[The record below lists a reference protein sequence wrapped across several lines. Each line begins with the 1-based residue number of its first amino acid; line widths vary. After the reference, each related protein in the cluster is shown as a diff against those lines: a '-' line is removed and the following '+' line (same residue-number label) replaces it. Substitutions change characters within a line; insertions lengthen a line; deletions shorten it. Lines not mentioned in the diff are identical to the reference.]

1 MLYAKIENGSIT
13 TTTNNLAV
21 FFPNTSFPG
30 TAPTSFLN
38 ENNVWKVVDE
48 ETKKDSTYYINSPGD
63 IELVSGIPT
72 RKWNSTARPLD
83 QMKSRQIST
92 VKDRANIHLKTTDW
106 YVIRKSETD
115 LAVPSDIAT
124 YRAAVRTECARLETA
139 ITNASDVDG
148 IATVMAAQNWPEE
161 V

>member
-1 MLYAKIENGSIT
+1 MLYAKIENGSVRT
-13 TTTNNLAV
+13 TTSDLKV

-30 TAPTSFLN
+30 AAPTSFLN
-38 ENNVWKVVDE
+38 ENNIWEVVDE
-48 ETKKDSTYYINSPGD
+48 DTKKDSDYYINSPGD

-83 QMKSRQIST
+83 EMKATKISD
-92 VKDRANIHLKTTDW
+92 VKDRANINLKRTDW
-106 YVIRKSETD
+106 YVVRKSETD
-115 LAVPSDIAT
+115 LAIPSATAT

-148 IATVMAAQNWPEE
+148 IASVMAAQNWPEE

>member
-1 MLYAKIENGSIT
+1 MLYAKIENGSVT
-13 TTTNNLAV
+13 TTTSDLKV

-30 TAPTSFLN
+30 SAPTSFLN
-38 ENNVWKVVDE
+38 ENNIWEVVDE
-48 ETKKDSTYYINSPGD
+48 DTKKDSNYYINSPGD

-72 RKWNSTARPLD
+72 RKWNSTARPLNE
-83 QMKSRQIST
+83 MKATKISD
-92 VKDRANIHLKTTDW
+92 VKDRANINLKRTDW
-106 YVIRKSETD
+106 YVVRKSETD
-115 LAVPSDIAT
+115 LAIPSATAT

-148 IATVMAAQNWPEE
+148 IASVMAAQNWPEE